1 MSDNIKRKLGKLL
14 KIILKPLRKGLSKAW
29 YLVRYIIQGDG
40 VSARFFWEHLT
51 PTILILSALFLVVA
65 MRFQCISKSNKVDRL
80 EAQINVMR
88 TEKQRQR
95 SVYKT
100 LTRESAM
107 MRLVDSLNIGLSVP
121 DKHPREVVLD
131 PRD

>member
-51 PTILILSALFLVVA
+51 PCIL
-65 MRFQCISKSNKVDRL
+65 
-80 EAQINVMR
+80 
-88 TEKQRQR
+88 
-95 SVYKT
+95 
-100 LTRESAM
+100 
-107 MRLVDSLNIGLSVP
+107 
-121 DKHPREVVLD
+121 
-131 PRD
+131 